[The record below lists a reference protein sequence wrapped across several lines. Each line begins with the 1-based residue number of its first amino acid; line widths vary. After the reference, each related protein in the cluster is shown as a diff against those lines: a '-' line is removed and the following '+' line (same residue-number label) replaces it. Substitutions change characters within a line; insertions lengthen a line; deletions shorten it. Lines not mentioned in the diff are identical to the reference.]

1 MTTWTFKGPLVAFG
15 LLTLVACE
23 AGQGF
28 GPRATGSRAAGETA
42 APVSRARMADG
53 VVLMAPS
60 GFCIDRSSLEPRFAV
75 MARCDGLGV
84 PSAAGG
90 APLGLITV
98 SLTNAQT
105 GPLPSAK
112 QIAGAAALQKLSNVQ
127 QSDDQVVFRAQGR
140 VPIEGL
146 SAFQWRAIVRIG
158 SQIAGI
164 AVYGPQNGQVV
175 TATGRAVLLQLV
187 ERSIA
192 ATPEPKTLVTTRR

>member
-23 AGQGF
+23 AGQGT
-28 GPRATGSRAAGETA
+28 GPGAMGSAASGAKA
-42 APVSRARMADG
+42 APVSRAHMAGG
-53 VVLMAPS
+53 VVLVAPS

-98 SLTNAQT
+98 SMTNAKT

-112 QIAGAAALQKLSNVQ
+112 QIAGAATLQKLSNVEQ
-127 QSDDQVVFRAQGR
+127 TDDQVVFRAQGR

-146 SAFQWRAIVRIG
+146 SALQWRAIVRIG

-164 AVYGPQNGQVV
+164 AAYGPKNGEVL
-175 TATGRAVLLQLV
+175 TATGRSVLLQLI
-187 ERSIA
+187 ERSKA
-192 ATPEPKTLVTTRR
+192 ATPKPKTLVAKRD

>member
-23 AGQGF
+23 AGQGS
-28 GPRATGSRAAGETA
+28 GPGATGSRAAGETA

-53 VVLMAPS
+53 VVLVAPS

-84 PSAAGG
+84 PAAAGG

>member
-15 LLTLVACE
+15 LFTLVACE

-28 GPRATGSRAAGETA
+28 GPGATGSRAAGETA

-53 VVLMAPS
+53 VVLVAPS